1 MTFKQ
6 SASTG
11 MLHVKRVK
19 EDGAAERVDIRAG
32 DVILS
37 LDGQALQNMEK
48 KALSRLMLGPPG
60 SAVEVGMQRKDA
72 TRVHTLT
79 LIRGD
84 GVVASEA
91 SWRSEAPPIRG
102 NDKVGLGLTFVRPDE
117 QPGVVIKRVKEGGA
131 AEATGQVMP
140 GTFISHNVLIK

>member
-19 EDGAAERVDIRAG
+19 EGGAAERVDIRAG
-32 DVILS
+32 DVILSLDGQVTSPALSQLFCAHHFREPGIVFVIFS

-72 TRVHTLT
+72 TRVDSLT

-84 GVVASEA
+84 GAPKPSTLNHDPLSMVCPANLSTRNPPNPSTVV
-91 SWRSEAPPIRG
+91 RDP
-102 NDKVGLGLTFVRPDE
+102 
-117 QPGVVIKRVKEGGA
+117 
-131 AEATGQVMP
+131 
-140 GTFISHNVLIK
+140 